1 MLLATRC
8 PFCETVFR
16 IQPTQLAVR
25 RGLVRCGHCQEAF
38 DATGSLYE
46 VPEGHDFAAAVPVSA
61 EIAASLTAP
70 PEPRSAIHPA
80 LNSALEAQTSAP
92 LQADLQ
98 REFLPEI
105 QPEPE
110 AEIRHELVS
119 EPEPEAHVEPEP
131 EAVAPAHEQ
140 ASAKHGEAL
149 NFSNRAWDPWA
160 PPTQGHLDPRLHYNG
175 DHLPQASI
183 APGATAGVTPNVE
196 SRVIVDDDDEPT
208 LTAPLREEAPRET
221 VARAAPVEPI
231 APIAPIEAVTPAEPV
246 APVAPVTPVVPN
258 ASAEPAE
265 VPAPAPAASAPPSQ
279 SATHA
284 APATHAASVTPSL
297 EAAEPFPPATRWTRV
312 EPGLGAVAAA
322 ASAGPIEPTMS
333 RSEAPQAHLDDSEPT
348 LTRNTEHTAA
358 AEPLHRPA
366 PQAAPRQAAPEP
378 APIPAFSAIESEEGH
393 QPFAVTREAPARAR
407 GQSRV
412 GWRVLGAIVTI
423 LLLALLIVQLA
434 WWQRETVMVYWPN
447 SQPLYLKACAQLG
460 CRVLPPRDIDG
471 LLVEPSDLR
480 QVDNEPHHLELKVP
494 LRNRFNVAL
503 AYPAIELSLLDR
515 QNNIVVRRVLWP
527 QDYVTPGTRVEAGL
541 PAHTTQTMIVRLD
554 TGDVVASNFRIEIFY
569 P

>member
-46 VPEGHDFAAAVPVSA
+46 MPEGSAFVSAVPVSA
-61 EIAASLTAP
+61 ELAASLTAP
-70 PEPRSAIHPA
+70 LDPRSATHPA
-80 LNSALEAQTSAP
+80 LNADLHADLDADLGAQAPAP
-92 LQADLQ
+92 LRTALPPDLQ
-98 REFLPEI
+98 PELPSDLPPDLPPPLPDVP
-105 QPEPE
+105 QPAAHAEAKPE
-110 AEIRHELVS
+110 TPAPIHE
-119 EPEPEAHVEPEP
+119 A
-131 EAVAPAHEQ
+131 APPQ
-140 ASAKHGEAL
+140 PGEAP

-160 PPTQGHLDPRLHYNG
+160 PPTQSHLDPRLQYNA
-175 DHLPQASI
+175 DRLPQAGL
-183 APGATAGVTPNVE
+183 APGATPGVTPNVE
-196 SRVIVDDDDEPT
+196 ARVIVDDPT
-208 LTAPLREEAPRET
+208 PAAPRGA
-221 VARAAPVEPI
+221 VAPAAPF
-231 APIAPIEAVTPAEPV
+231 APTA
-246 APVAPVTPVVPN
+246 PVVPD
-258 ASAEPAE
+258 ASAEPVD
-265 VPAPAPAASAPPSQ
+265 VPAPAPAASAPQ
-279 SATHA
+279 AASAAHA
-284 APATHAASVTPSL
+284 AASVAASAAAQSAQSAQSA

-312 EPGLGAVAAA
+312 EPGLGA
-322 ASAGPIEPTMS
+322 AGS
-333 RSEAPQAHLDDSEPT
+333 VEPT
-348 LTRNTEHTAA
+348 LSLNEASRASVDDTEPTLARNPSHAQEPVRAAAPLA
-358 AEPLHRPA
+358 AEPQQP
-366 PQAAPRQAAPEP
+366 PRQAAPEP
-378 APIPAFSAIESEEGH
+378 APMPAFSALESNEGNP
-393 QPFAVTREAPARAR
+393 PFAVTREAPARAR
-407 GQSRV
+407 AQRRA
-412 GWRVLGAIVTI
+412 GWRILGVIVSL
-423 LLLALLIVQLA
+423 LLLALLVVQLA
-434 WWQRETVMVYWPN
+434 WWQRETVMVYWPD

-527 QDYVTPGTRVEAGL
+527 QDYVTPGTHVEAGL